1 VAQERRSRPV
11 SVAYAARVEE
21 ERRRLAYTLEFAYN
35 AGGRGEASQ
44 LEAYQSEN
52 PQITTVRWKALR
64 ASMDYMG
71 EMPSGWQMVSR
82 LLAQYSPD
90 LLLAGEGFGLGGVG
104 SVRGAPERALH
115 GDSGVSIT
123 LEGATPAMLGGLRLA
138 AFLDAGAIKS
148 DMDNTET
155 RRSRDR
161 LASVGLGLRY
171 AHPGGIN
178 LTADYGYVVLGSRV
192 NLPDN
197 QNPAPQKGD
206 DKLHLSLTYV
216 F

>member
-1 VAQERRSRPV
+1 MGLVGYDWEPQGVDLATEQQPEFKR
-11 SVAYAARVEE
+11 YATEKGDFV
-21 ERRRLAYTLEFAYN
+21 
-35 AGGRGEASQ
+35 
-44 LEAYQSEN
+44 
-52 PQITTVRWKALR
+52 
-64 ASMDYMG
+64 
-71 EMPSGWQMVSR
+71 WQMGASLASEALATGKE
-82 LLAQYSPD
+82 LLIT
-90 LLLAGEGFGLGGVG
+90 
-104 SVRGAPERALH
+104 PEHALH

-123 LEGATPAMLGGLRLA
+123 LEGATPQMLGGLRLA

-148 DMDNTET
+148 DMDDTET
-155 RRSRDR
+155 RKSRDH

-178 LTADYGYVVLGSRV
+178 FTADYGYVVLGSRV